1 MSEPNENNSSTS
13 TLTKTGKYIIII
25 TAFLGWFFGG
35 VHLGI
40 TSLSMGSAAKDLL
53 HGTGHANERPA
64 DRKKSEEQLE
74 KFDTDKNGK
83 LNIDEFE
90 KAFFDRN
97 KDGAIDD
104 LERKRAEMQIRAD
117 EDGDGQITRQELT
130 AKASRDR
137 FGAAS
142 SKWFGY
148 YVCALL
154 FGGALG
160 GLVFGRIGD
169 RFGRVKGM
177 TAAICCYSGVSFIAF
192 FAQTPEQLWIARFVV
207 CMGVGGMWPN
217 GVALMSEAWAGAS
230 RPMLAG
236 VIGTSAN
243 IGIFLVGV
251 AGSIWKVNESNWEW
265 VMVVGGFPI
274 ILGLL
279 VPLIVP
285 ESPRWLAD
293 QKKLEAGEM
302 DEDGEKSTEV
312 STWEVFKRPMLGV
325 TLVGIL
331 LATVPLFGGWGSSNW
346 AIKWA
351 DDAGKIIGDDG
362 LKAQVMQARA
372 LPGILGSFL
381 GGWIASLIG
390 RRRSYLLNSLICLG
404 SAQYLFWFC
413 SPNEPTNFLV
423 WMAVLGFFSGAFFGW
438 LPLFLPELFVTRVRS
453 AGAGICFNFGRIIT
467 AVTVFITS
475 MLIVHFNNDFGA
487 IGRLTSLIY
496 LFGAIGILLMPKGVE
511 GEIKD

>member
-74 KFDTDKNGK
+74 KFDADKNGK

-104 LERKRAEMQIRAD
+104 LERKRAELQIRAD

-192 FAQTPEQLWIARFVV
+192 FAQTPEQLWVARFVV

-381 GGWIASLIG
+381 GGWIASLVG

-475 MLIVHFNNDFGA
+475 MLIVYFNNDFGA

>member
-1 MSEPNENNSSTS
+1 
-13 TLTKTGKYIIII
+13 
-25 TAFLGWFFGG
+25 
-35 VHLGI
+35 
-40 TSLSMGSAAKDLL
+40 
-53 HGTGHANERPA
+53 
-64 DRKKSEEQLE
+64 
-74 KFDTDKNGK
+74 
-83 LNIDEFE
+83 
-90 KAFFDRN
+90 
-97 KDGAIDD
+97 
-104 LERKRAEMQIRAD
+104 
-117 EDGDGQITRQELT
+117 
-130 AKASRDR
+130 
-137 FGAAS
+137 
-142 SKWFGY
+142 
-148 YVCALL
+148 
-154 FGGALG
+154 
-160 GLVFGRIGD
+160 
-169 RFGRVKGM
+169 
-177 TAAICCYSGVSFIAF
+177 
-192 FAQTPEQLWIARFVV
+192 
-207 CMGVGGMWPN
+207 MGVGGMWPN

-293 QKKLEAGEM
+293 QKKIEAGET
-302 DEDGEKSTEV
+302 DEDGEKPTEV

-475 MLIVHFNNDFGA
+475 MLIVYFNNDFGA
-487 IGRLTSLIY
+487 IGRVTSLIY